1 MARAVA
7 LPAAGEFEK
16 ARLETKEPTR
26 SRWTRRREYPEC
38 DNYTRTL
45 RIRELY
51 KKQSVQEVCGQN
63 CLFIVVCMM
72 DTDGGVNTDDD
83 LED

>member
-1 MARAVA
+1 MAYAVA

-16 ARLETKEPTR
+16 ARLETEEPTR

-45 RIRELY
+45 RIRELH
-51 KKQSVQEVCGQN
+51 KKQSVPESMCPELPLHRSVHDGY
-63 CLFIVVCMM
+63 
-72 DTDGGVNTDDD
+72 GGVNIDDD